1 MLVKA
6 LQHACQ
12 GFTSCLY
19 WYSETANV
27 EWFCLKSSCSF
38 HHHACETRLRSSC
51 CQLCQT
57 NTLALLIPL
66 CKAAR
71 RFIAVSLIGI
81 AHCVL
86 RSSVCLCVQKN
97 ERKTSKTHK
106 TSLVKAD
113 SKLGRL
119 LNRLKQGS

>member
-1 MLVKA
+1 MIMHL
-6 LQHACQ
+6 
-12 GFTSCLY
+12 
-19 WYSETANV
+19 
-27 EWFCLKSSCSF
+27 LK
-38 HHHACETRLRSSC
+38 C
-51 CQLCQT
+51 CCGQSCQT
-57 NTLALLIPL
+57 NTLAVLTPL

-86 RSSVCLCVQKN
+86 KLSVCLCVQKD
-97 ERKTSKTHK
+97 ERKTSKTRK

-119 LNRLKQGS
+119 LNRLKHGS